1 MQCNA
6 QCTRGSMLDAGIS
19 IMVVVTCI
27 LLFVRTRAYLDV
39 GPIAIISPSWN
50 SQRISLELEAAI
62 MMESYNSYTSYPAPH
77 TPIIITAS
85 ITASITITPF
95 PPLLSLRVLL
105 LLLRL
110 LLLPCY
116 YPIIT

>member
-1 MQCNA
+1 MGNA
-6 QCTRGSMLDAGIS
+6 IQSDTDTMLDAGIS
-19 IMVVVTCI
+19 IVVIVTCI

-39 GPIAIISPSWN
+39 GPIAITSPSWN
-50 SQRISLELEAAI
+50 SQRISLEAAI
-62 MMESYNSYTSYPAPH
+62 YDGIIQLLHLVSSTPH
-77 TPIIITAS
+77 II

-110 LLLPCY
+110 LLLPY
-116 YPIIT
+116 YILLLPSIITAIL